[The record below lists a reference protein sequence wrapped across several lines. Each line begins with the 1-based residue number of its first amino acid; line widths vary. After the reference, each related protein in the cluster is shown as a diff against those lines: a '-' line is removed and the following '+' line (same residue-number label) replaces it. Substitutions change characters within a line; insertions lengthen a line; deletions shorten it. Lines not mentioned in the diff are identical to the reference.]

1 MQTRP
6 QPGFELSIS
15 ASADGAVQAVYIRL
29 HSNKIARTREIVEDI
44 VMADYDR
51 RGQLVGIEILAP
63 VRLQIIS
70 RLVDQPR
77 RRPFRRF
84 VKEQAPENLVLA

>member
-6 QPGFELSIS
+6 QPGFKLSIS
-15 ASADGAVQAVYIRL
+15 ASAEGALQAVYIRL
-29 HSNKIARTREIVEDI
+29 RTNKIARTREIVEDI
-44 VMADYDR
+44 VMADYDG

-63 VRLQIIS
+63 VSLKVIC

-84 VKEQAPENLVLA
+84 VREQAPGDLVLA